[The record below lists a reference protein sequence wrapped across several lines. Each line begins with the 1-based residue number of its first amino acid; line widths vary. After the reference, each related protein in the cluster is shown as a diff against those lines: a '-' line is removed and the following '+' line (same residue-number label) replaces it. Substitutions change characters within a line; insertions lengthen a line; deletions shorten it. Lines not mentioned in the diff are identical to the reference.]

1 MPKIKFNALKIKSL
15 KPHSRS
21 VEYFEDG
28 RTPGNGA
35 FGIRVSPKGKM
46 VWFIMYKNETGAI
59 KRYRVGDYPKLSLK
73 DASKEANK
81 AMDKVNNGQ
90 DPQAQKQT
98 FKKAPTMTEL
108 WEEYQKALAR
118 RNKPKAPAT
127 IREEKRRWEKV
138 IQPNLGSTKVVSVKR
153 PRIAALLNEVADT
166 APVSAN
172 RLHSL
177 LSVMFKT
184 ALDLG
189 WLEVHPMYMM
199 SKPGGQE
206 VSRKRYLED
215 KEIKIIWPYLDK
227 LQPNSRDILKLILL
241 TAQRPGEIMA
251 MKWEDLNLDEAV
263 WRLTE
268 NKTDSTHLVPLSDPV
283 IQIIKARK
291 EGQGYTEKQMWMT
304 EAEFVFPSRYN
315 KTKGAKTEHSTS
327 TKNARNKVKQ
337 DSSISGWTSH
347 DLRRTARTIMS
358 RLKIKQHVRERV
370 LNHSQ
375 GGVVGVYD
383 QFDYLS
389 EKRNA
394 LDKLAR
400 EIYRIVGQPI
410 ATTKVI
416 KLKAA

>member
-1 MPKIKFNALKIKSL
+1 MPKINFNAMKIKSL
-15 KPHSRS
+15 KPGSHS
-21 VEYFEDG
+21 VEYFEKG

-46 VWFIMYKNETGAI
+46 VWFIMYKNETGNI
-59 KRYRVGDYPKLSLK
+59 KRYRIGDYPKLSLK
-73 DASKEANK
+73 GASKEANK
-81 AMDKVNNGQ
+81 AMDKVNDGE
-90 DPQAQKQT
+90 DPQAKKQA
-98 FKKAPTMTEL
+98 FKKAPTMADL

-118 RNKPKAPAT
+118 RSTPKATST
-127 IREEKRRWEKV
+127 IREEERRWEKV
-138 IQPNLGSTKVVSVKR
+138 IKPDLGNTKVINVKR
-153 PRIAALLNEVADT
+153 PHIAALLNEVADT

-189 WLEVHPMYMM
+189 WLEIHPMYMM

-206 VSRKRYLED
+206 TTRSKYLED
-215 KEIKIIWPYLDK
+215 DEIKTIWPYFDK
-227 LQPNSRDILKLILL
+227 LQPNFRDILKLILL

-251 MKWEDLNLDEAV
+251 MRWQDLDLDETV

-268 NKTDSTHLVPLSDPV
+268 NKTNSAHLVPLSDQV
-283 IQIIKARK
+283 ITILEGRK
-291 EGQGYTEKQMWMT
+291 KGTGYTKKQEWMT
-304 EAEFVFPSRYN
+304 QSDFVFPSRYN
-315 KTKGAKTEHSTS
+315 KAKGAKTGHATN
-327 TKNARNKVKQ
+327 TKNARNKVKK
-337 DSSISGWTSH
+337 DSGITGWTSH

-375 GGVVGVYD
+375 GGIVGVYD
-383 QFDYLS
+383 QFDYLQ
-389 EKRNA
+389 EKRDA

-400 EIYRIVGQPI
+400 ELYQIIGQPVEKAKI
-410 ATTKVI
+410 I
-416 KLKAA
+416 KLKVA